1 MNGTLLRFLT
11 GYQAGWLLGIL
22 VELLAQSVSTAFHA
36 GFEDAVCLERANAQS
51 EPSQG

>member
-22 VELLAQSVSTAFHA
+22 VELLAQSISTAFHA
-36 GFEDAVCLERANAQS
+36 GLEDAVCSERSNFQS
-51 EPSQG
+51 GPSQT